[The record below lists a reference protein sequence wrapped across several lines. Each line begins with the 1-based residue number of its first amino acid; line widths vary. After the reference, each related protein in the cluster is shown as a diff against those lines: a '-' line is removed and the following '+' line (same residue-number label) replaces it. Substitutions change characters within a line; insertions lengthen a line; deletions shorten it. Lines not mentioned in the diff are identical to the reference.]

1 MSSPSSQQRQQ
12 LQDELTRAVGTGRI
26 NIKQFDYLMGI
37 VWSSESMADLD
48 SIRRDYLGQG
58 LPPRPAHG
66 AYPPGA
72 QREQHGPQ
80 DGRQSSAQGTPGMPG
95 PGHSQGVSRP
105 TGAAPY
111 RPAPYRPGQFS
122 AQAPMKTTLGTISL
136 TGRWTVPERQEFIA
150 SGGTIHIDLRQ
161 ARADTP
167 VVEFHINAKM
177 SSVRIIAPP
186 GVAVDNRMRNLASTV
201 EMDNSIPHPNA
212 PRVVLTG
219 AISGCKLSVLR
230 VPLQP

>member
-1 MSSPSSQQRQQ
+1 MSSPSPQQRQQ

-37 VWSSESMADLD
+37 GWSSESMADLD
-48 SIRRDYLGQG
+48 FIRRDYLGQG

-66 AYPPGA
+66 AYPPGT

-80 DGRQSSAQGTPGMPG
+80 DGRQSSAQDTPAMRG
-95 PGHSQGVSRP
+95 PRHSQGVSRP
-105 TGAAPY
+105 TG
-111 RPAPYRPGQFS
+111 PAQYRPGQFS

-177 SSVRIIAPP
+177 STVRIIAPP
-186 GVAVDNRMRNLASTV
+186 GVAVDNRMRNLASAV
-201 EMDNSIPHPNA
+201 EMDNTIPHPQA

-219 AISGCKLSVLR
+219 SISGCKLSVMR
-230 VPLQP
+230 VPLRR

>member
-1 MSSPSSQQRQQ
+1 MSSPSPQQRQQ

-48 SIRRDYLGQG
+48 FIRRDYLGQG
-58 LPPRPAHG
+58 LPP
-66 AYPPGA
+66 
-72 QREQHGPQ
+72 QQ
-80 DGRQSSAQGTPGMPG
+80 
-95 PGHSQGVSRP
+95 VSRP
-105 TGAAPY
+105 TEPAPY

-122 AQAPMKTTLGTISL
+122 TQAPMKTTLGTISL

-201 EMDNSIPHPNA
+201 EMDNTIPHPNA

>member
-1 MSSPSSQQRQQ
+1 MSSPSPQQRQQ

-48 SIRRDYLGQG
+48 FIRRDYLGQG

-66 AYPPGA
+66 AYPPGT

-80 DGRQSSAQGTPGMPG
+80 DGRQSSAQDTPAMRG
-95 PGHSQGVSRP
+95 PRHSQGVSRP
-105 TGAAPY
+105 TG
-111 RPAPYRPGQFS
+111 PAQYRPGQFS

-177 SSVRIIAPP
+177 STVRIIAPP
-186 GVAVDNRMRNLASTV
+186 GVAVDNRMRNLASAV
-201 EMDNSIPHPNA
+201 EMDNTIPHPQA

-219 AISGCKLSVLR
+219 SISGCKLSVMR
-230 VPLQP
+230 VPLRR